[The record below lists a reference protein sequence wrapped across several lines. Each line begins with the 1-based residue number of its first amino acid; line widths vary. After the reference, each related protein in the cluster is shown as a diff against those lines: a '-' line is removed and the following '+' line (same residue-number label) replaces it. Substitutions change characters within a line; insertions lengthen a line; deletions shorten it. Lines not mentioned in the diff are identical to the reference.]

1 MQAPFGNGPSKNY
14 AAALMANGFTFY
26 HSSVDHEA
34 AGSGAANL
42 PCKHGRSIGLG
53 VPRIMFTLVQKYLLG
68 AIFNLAL

>member
-1 MQAPFGNGPSKNY
+1 PCKNY
-14 AAALMANGFTFY
+14 AVALMANVFIFY

-42 PCKHGRSIGLG
+42 PCKHGRSFGLG
-53 VPRIMFTLVQKYLLG
+53 PRRIMFTLVQKYLLG